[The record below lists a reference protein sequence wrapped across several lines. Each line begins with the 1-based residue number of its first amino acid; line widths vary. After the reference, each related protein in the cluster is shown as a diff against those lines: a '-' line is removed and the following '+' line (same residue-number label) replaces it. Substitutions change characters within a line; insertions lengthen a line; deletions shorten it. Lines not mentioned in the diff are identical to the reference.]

1 MIPLKVRTELGR
13 ARRRLQRR
21 LAPSAADNVAYNR
34 HFWDRYARDW
44 RNPVLRR
51 LGAGPARRDGEAAL
65 LGQEW
70 GTDEDVRA
78 ILDEFLFP
86 YLTPDTLAVELGSG
100 GGRIAAQV
108 VDRVRELHCLDISS
122 QMLAMAREALA
133 GHTNARFTL
142 LEGSGFPKDLAGQ
155 VDFLYSFDVWVHLDL
170 HTMWRYL
177 DDLPRVLRPGAR
189 AFLHT
194 SNLTAPEGW
203 ARFARQDEFSVEG
216 HYFISPEIMHTM
228 LAHTPLQLIKESTS
242 AAGNFYLNRDHLFV
256 VENPG

>member
-1 MIPLKVRTELGR
+1 MIPLRTRTQLGR
-13 ARRRLQRR
+13 ARRALQRR
-21 LAPSAADNVAYNR
+21 RAPSAADNVAYNR

-44 RNPVLRR
+44 RNPVLRK

-70 GTDEDVRA
+70 GTDEDVEA
-78 ILDEFLFP
+78 ILEEFLFP
-86 YLTPDTLAVELGSG
+86 YLTPETIAVELGSG

-108 VDRVRELHCLDISS
+108 VDRVHELHCLDISPR
-122 QMLAMAREALA
+122 MLAMARDALA

-142 LEGSGFPKDLAGQ
+142 LEGGGFPHDLAGK
-155 VDFLYSFDVWVHLDL
+155 VDVLYSFDVWVHLDL

-177 DDLPRVLRPGAR
+177 EDLPRVLRPGGK

-194 SNLTAPEGW
+194 SNVTAPEGW
-203 ARFARQDEFSVEG
+203 ARFAGQRDFSVEG
-216 HYFISPEIMHTM
+216 HYFISPEMVHTM
-228 LAHTPLQLIKESTS
+228 LKHTPLQVIKASEPST
-242 AAGNFYLNRDHLFV
+242 GNFYLNRDYLFV